1 MNLFFKIIGLKLKLS
16 DLVAK
21 INTNVS
27 GVPQCPGRG
36 LRQWERVRCRAEG
49 HQEGTETRDIQ
60 SWVLWVGIEPWPK
73 GRDDVYRQ
81 ALIHSMTCRDTED
94 VIL

>member
-1 MNLFFKIIGLKLKLS
+1 MARVWPMSSLRSEIWADTGLPQ
-16 DLVAK
+16 A
-21 INTNVS
+21 
-27 GVPQCPGRG
+27 PQCPGRG